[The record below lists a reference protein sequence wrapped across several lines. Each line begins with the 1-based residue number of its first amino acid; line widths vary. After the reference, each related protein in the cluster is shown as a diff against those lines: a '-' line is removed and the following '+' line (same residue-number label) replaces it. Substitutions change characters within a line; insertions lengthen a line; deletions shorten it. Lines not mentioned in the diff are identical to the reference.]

1 MTRIND
7 GISPD
12 KLGELYAQYGDE
24 SVKKLGDTL
33 EKYIKSLTLLW
44 QNKKFDG
51 LEGGS
56 DGDLNRPILDIPNA
70 KLDAADL
77 SVLVL
82 KLQKEN
88 AEKQISVSMKLIESN
103 KDKMKA
109 QHEERIK
116 KIMESIKKA
125 EKAQKAG
132 KIGRIF
138 GWIATG
144 IAVVAAI
151 AACVATGGLAL
162 GPVIGAVM
170 AVSMLAL
177 SETGVMNKMMEGL
190 VNALKS
196 KLGEPGAQIVASLI
210 ITAAVLAVSLGG
222 PAVAGRAAAMV
233 GARVAQGTI
242 QIARMAQMAEKFG
255 QSARTLTL
263 FARGASLT
271 TQVGMGITGGVT
283 GYYQAKSLEAKADAR
298 EIAKFIT
305 KLQQQMEED
314 QDRIQ
319 ELIEKIQSGVS
330 VVMKILQTDHE
341 TRTQIS
347 RISV

>member
-1 MTRIND
+1 MTRVDD

-12 KLGELYAQYGDE
+12 RLAELYAQYGDE

-33 EKYIKSLTLLW
+33 EKYIQSLTLLW
-44 QNKKFDG
+44 QNKELDG
-51 LEGGS
+51 LDGGPK
-56 DGDLNRPILDIPNA
+56 GDLSRPILDIPDT

-77 SVLVL
+77 SVLIL
-82 KLQKEN
+82 KLQNEN
-88 AEKQISVSMKLIESN
+88 AEKQISVSAKLIKAN

-109 QHEERIK
+109 QHDERIK
-116 KIMESIKKA
+116 KIMESIEKA

-132 KIGRIF
+132 KLGKIF

-170 AVSMLAL
+170 AVTMLAL

-190 VNALKS
+190 VNILKS
-196 KLGEPGAQIVASLI
+196 KLGEPGAQIVAALI

-222 PAVAGRAAAMV
+222 PWVIGKIAAKL
-233 GARVAQGTI
+233 GAQVVQGTI
-242 QIARMAQMAEKFG
+242 QIARMAQMAERFG
-255 QSARTLTL
+255 QYAKTLTHI
-263 FARGASLT
+263 ARGASLA
-271 TQVGMGITGGVT
+271 TQVGMGVTGGVS

-298 EIAKFIT
+298 EIAKFIA

-319 ELIEKIQSGVS
+319 ELIEKIQSGVN
-330 VVMKILQTDHE
+330 VVMKILETDHE
-341 TRTQIS
+341 TKTQIT